1 MLSVFLYLCQ
11 MPISSDETKFIEWW
25 EQNRNRQKKLF
36 YQVWLGIPLGIAFA
50 LPILLNFMAGRYWY
64 KRADSVGASQFNP
77 MILVIALLLIIV
89 FIGVFHKKLSWDQ
102 NEQRYLELQ
111 ARKRKEA
118 SQNLENLT

>member
-1 MLSVFLYLCQ
+1 
-11 MPISSDETKFIEWW
+11 MPLSSDETRFIEWW

-50 LPILLNFMAGRYWY
+50 LPILINFIAGRYWY

-77 MILVIALLLIIV
+77 MILVIALLLIVV
-89 FIGVFHKKLSWDQ
+89 FIGVFHKKHSWDQ

-118 SQNLENLT
+118 NLKGENLA